1 MRHCPNCQSDMS
13 AMHYRRKYCSR
24 KCQLIA
30 TRNNAQKNK
39 RASYQQRFIGV
50 DGEGVNLPT
59 GEHRYVMLSCGDQT
73 LYKNGDALNHDDCLT
88 FLYDCFLT
96 EKDSKAAYVGF
107 YLGYD
112 FTMWLKS
119 ITAHE
124 AGMLFSP
131 SGVAKRK
138 RKNSPMPFPVYL
150 GSSWEIDILGMKR
163 LRFRPHRHNGKND
176 KCACG
181 YSLGP
186 FSEATELPLKND
198 LQWMYICDV
207 GSFFQTS
214 FVNVLDPTGWK
225 GEAPCTADE
234 YATIVEGKS
243 KRANHISLESQEW
256 VEPMRQYN
264 VLENRLL
271 AQVMEIYSQGFRALG
286 VKLNKTSYFGPGQ
299 AAQQWLTTQAK
310 GKTLEREQLV
320 DKIPPHIIDA
330 WRASYYGGRF
340 EIFYHGTHTGTSW
353 EYDIQSAYPHSISQ
367 LPCLCTV
374 EWLESPHSQIDWDNP
389 LTLVYATVE
398 ARSEYIGPVPHRTP
412 RGSIV
417 YPAKTTGWYRAV
429 ELHAAFNAKLVT
441 HIQVNDVIEGTVRC
455 KHDPPLKAL
464 ADLFEERIRV
474 GKSTPHGKALKLIY
488 NSCYGKF
495 AQSVGEPRYGNPIY
509 ASIITSDCRVRILQ
523 AIATHPTAER
533 SLLMIATDG
542 IYFGDRHPGMPITN
556 VEQLGEW
563 ETSTKS
569 NLTLMKPG
577 VYWDDA
583 ARQAIKA
590 GKDAKLKSRGIS
602 AKALQKQLGDID
614 QQFRGYISG
623 DNPLPTIH
631 LESPFTIVSPR
642 LALAR
647 GKWDTAGQVHYNL
660 VRTDSAV
667 IAPKREGNEYVT
679 KTLFRSRIRDNR
691 HLSAWDTKPYE
702 KTFGYG
708 IDSVD
713 DEYYTPDGHAITLAQ
728 NDILHL
734 GES

>member
-1 MRHCPNCQSDMS
+1 MRNCPTCQTDMS

-24 KCQLIA
+24 KCAVVA
-30 TRNNAQKNK
+30 TRNDARKYK
-39 RASYQQRFIGV
+39 RETYQQKFIGV

-59 GEHRYVMLSCGDQT
+59 SEHRYVMLSCGDQT

-88 FLYDCFLT
+88 FLYDCFLA
-96 EKDSKAAYVGF
+96 EKDPKAAYVGF

-124 AGMLFSP
+124 AEMLFSP
-131 SGVAKRK
+131 SGIAKRK

-150 GSSWEIDILGMKR
+150 GSQWEIDMLGMKR
-163 LRFRPHRHNGKND
+163 LRFRPHRHNGKAD
-176 KCACG
+176 KCGCG
-181 YSLGP
+181 YRIGP
-186 FSEATELPLKND
+186 FSDVTELPTTND
-198 LQWMYICDV
+198 LRWMYVCDV

-214 FVNVLDPTGWK
+214 FVNVLDPTAWK

-243 KRANHISLESQEW
+243 KRANHVDLESREW

-264 VLENRLL
+264 ILENRLL
-271 AQVMEIYSQGFRALG
+271 SQVMEIYSQGFRTLG

-310 GKTLEREQLV
+310 GKTLEREQLQ
-320 DKIPPHIIDA
+320 DLIPAHVINA

-353 EYDIQSAYPHSISQ
+353 EYDIQSAYPHAISQ
-367 LPCLCTV
+367 LPCLCRAT
-374 EWLESPHSQIDWDNP
+374 WHSDLDHIGWENP
-389 LTLVYATVE
+389 LALVYATVT
-398 ARSEYIGPVPHRTP
+398 ARNEYIGPLPHRLKN
-412 RGSIV
+412 GSIV

-429 ELHAAFNAKLVT
+429 ELHAAFKAGLVEA
-441 HIQVNDVIEGTVRC
+441 IETYNTLEGFTAC

-464 ADLFEERIRV
+464 ANLFEERIRV

-509 ASIITSDCRVRILQ
+509 ASIITSDCRIRILN

-533 SLLMIATDG
+533 DLLMIATDG
-542 IYFGDRHPGMPITN
+542 IYFATQHPDMPTEN
-556 VEQLGEW
+556 VERLGEW
-563 ETSTKS
+563 EASTKS

-614 QQFRGYISG
+614 RQFRGYISG
-623 DNPLPTIH
+623 DNPLPTIR
-631 LESPFTIVSPR
+631 LESPFSIVSPR

-647 GKWDTAGQVHYNL
+647 GKWHTAGQVHYNL

-667 IAPKREGNEYVT
+667 IAPKREGIEIET
-679 KTLFRSRIRDNR
+679 ATLFRSRIRDNS
-691 HLSAWDTKPYE
+691 HLLSWDTKPYE

-708 IDSVD
+708 DEIVD

-728 NDILHL
+728 SDLLHL